1 MATTPITTPTPDI
14 QMPKA
19 PNGEPLFGHMR
30 IFTRDTLGIAGESA
44 QYGDI
49 VEYQFGPFPF
59 YVINHP
65 DLVAEVMVRDANSY
79 YKTSMIKLTM
89 KRLVGEGLFTNDG
102 ESWKRQRKLTQP
114 AFHTRR
120 IANYADV
127 MVDFAQRAMTDWRD
141 GETLDIEHEMASL
154 TMRII
159 AKTMFDSDLTG
170 DDAEIEHAVK
180 VALHTVDQ
188 RLNRLLP
195 FPEWLP
201 TPGNRRYKDAV
212 NTLDVIIQ
220 RFIDQRRQSGEDRG
234 DLLSMLMAAQDEE
247 SGTGMSDRQLRD
259 EAMTVFGAGHET
271 TSVAL
276 TWTWYL
282 LSQYPEVKE
291 KLHDELETVLGGR
304 APTFADL
311 PNLPYT
317 EMVVKESMRLYP
329 PAWATTREVIQ
340 DTTISGYPIAKGRIV
355 MINIIG
361 IHHDARF
368 FEDPHTFRPERF
380 SVENEKALPRY
391 AYFPFGAGP
400 RICIGNSFAMMEA
413 RLILATMAQR
423 FEFDLIPSQQ
433 VEPMR
438 NFTLHPKYGM
448 RMTARTRNLQPA
460 LT

>member
-1 MATTPITTPTPDI
+1 MTKTSTGI
-14 QMPKA
+14 PKA
-19 PNGEPLFGHMR
+19 PKGEPFFGHMR
-30 IFTRDTLGIAGESA
+30 TFTRESLAMAIESA

-59 YVINHP
+59 YIVNHP
-65 DLVAEVMVRDANSY
+65 DLVAEVLVRDADSY
-79 YKTSMIKLTM
+79 YKTSMTKVAM

-102 ESWKRQRKLTQP
+102 DFWKRQRKLAQP

-127 MVDFAQRAMTDWRD
+127 MVDFAQQSMTDWRD
-141 GETLDIEHEMASL
+141 GQVLNVEHEMAAL

-170 DDAEIEHAVK
+170 NDAEIEHAVK
-180 VALHTVDQ
+180 VALSIVDQ
-188 RLNRLLP
+188 RMSSLLP
-195 FPEWLP
+195 TPEWLP
-201 TPGNRRYKDAV
+201 TSGNRRYKEAV

-271 TSVAL
+271 TSAAL

-282 LSQYPEVKE
+282 LSQYPEIE
-291 KLHDELETVLGGR
+291 RKLHEELDTVLAGR

-311 PNLPYT
+311 PKLPYT
-317 EMVVKESMRLYP
+317 EMVLKEAMRLYP
-329 PAWATTREVIQ
+329 PAWATTREAIR
-340 DTTISGYPIAKGRIV
+340 DTTIGGYPVAKGRILMV
-355 MINIIG
+355 NIYG
-361 IHHDARF
+361 IHHDPRF
-368 FEDPHTFRPERF
+368 FEDPREFRPERF
-380 SVENEKALPRY
+380 SPENEKSIHKY

-400 RICIGNSFAMMEA
+400 RVCIGNSFAMMEGC
-413 RLILATMAQR
+413 LLLATMAQR
-423 FEFDLIPSQQ
+423 FEFDLPAEQR

-438 NFTLHPKYGM
+438 NFTLRPKFGM
-448 RMTARTRNLQPA
+448 KMTARTRNQEPVLA
-460 LT
+460 